1 MRNLIIPLL
10 IIAASSCKP
19 EGGHLKCTVSYE
31 LDNTGKNTDMTG
43 VTDERY
49 TQFGDFI
56 TSITPSRFVGKFL
69 HVRHSNWFM
78 GQYPGDEFNLDLFDN
93 NLDIAHPMRI
103 ADFSNNSTV
112 TFIPEDTE
120 VRATTDLI
128 YFMVTCLF
136 WYQEL
141 DLPDQYGPFQGNQ
154 LQFLNL
160 DNGIAPN
167 FDGHVMGAVK
177 EGSFLRASHED
188 FMAPIFAEGWGGFA
202 GNYPVTAH
210 NFIFGNTDSTW
221 VFYQPLEEEVI
232 SNDTPMGQGGY
243 IVRSHRYVPTTITA
257 ISAGEERT
265 ISATMRFNTT
275 DLIHIYAGADNV
287 PYTSDDIFVYAPRF
301 WERIAVSLEYN

>member
-1 MRNLIIPLL
+1 MQKWFIPAA
-10 IIAASSCKP
+10 IALVASSCKP
-19 EGGHLKCTVSYE
+19 EGGHLACTVSYE

-43 VTDERY
+43 VTEERY

-56 TSITPSRFVGKFL
+56 TSITPDRFVGKFL
-69 HVRHSNWFM
+69 HVRYSNRVE

-93 NLDIAHPMRI
+93 QLAIEHPMRI

-128 YFMVTCLF
+128 YFMAVCLF

-141 DLPDQYGPFQGNQ
+141 ELPAEYEPFFGPQ

-160 DNGIAPN
+160 EGGIAPN
-167 FDGHVMGAVK
+167 FDGHFMGIEK
-177 EGSFLRASHED
+177 EGRTLRASHEN
-188 FMAPIFAEGWGGFA
+188 FMAPIFDEGWTGFN
-202 GNYPVTAH
+202 GTYPVTAH
-210 NFIFGNTDSTW
+210 HLIFGNTDSTW
-221 VFYQPLEEEVI
+221 VFYTDGQDEF
-232 SNDTPMGQGGY
+232 SNDNPLWHNGY
-243 IVRSHRYVPTTITA
+243 VIRSDRYVPTTITA
-257 ISAGEERT
+257 IPVGETRT

-275 DLIHIYAGADNV
+275 ELIHIYAGADNV

-301 WERIAVSLEYN
+301 WERISVSLNYD